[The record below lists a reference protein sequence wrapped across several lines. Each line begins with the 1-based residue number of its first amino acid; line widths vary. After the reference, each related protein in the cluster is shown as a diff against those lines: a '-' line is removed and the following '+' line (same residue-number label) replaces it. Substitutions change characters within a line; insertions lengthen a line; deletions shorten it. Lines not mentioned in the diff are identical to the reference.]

1 MKKPPPALKFDPW
14 NLKPMNTMIVS
25 TGIATFHHVSE
36 LFTRA
41 SQRTPTRL
49 TIVNRN
55 IRINATTIPTP
66 VSFVP
71 LYQLCAKWAVEMYSI
86 AASTSI
92 GATAAACRYDIHPN
106 VAPANEPNA

>member
-1 MKKPPPALKFDPW
+1 MK
-14 NLKPMNTMIVS
+14 TMIVS
-25 TGIATFHHVSE
+25 IGTRTFHHVSE

-41 SQRTPTRL
+41 SQRTPKRSTN
-49 TIVNRN
+49 VNRA
-55 IRINATTIPTP
+55 IRITATTIPVP

-71 LYQLCAKWAVEMYSI
+71 LYQCRAKWTVEKYSI